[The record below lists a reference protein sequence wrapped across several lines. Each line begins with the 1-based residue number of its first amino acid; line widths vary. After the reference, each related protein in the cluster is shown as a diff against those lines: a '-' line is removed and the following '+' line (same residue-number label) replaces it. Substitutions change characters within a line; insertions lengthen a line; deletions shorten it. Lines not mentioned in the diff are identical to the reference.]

1 MLALVVIARPETV
14 RFYLQWAYAWIPAGA
29 WLAVLYLLWR
39 RRGAVDRTALLV
51 ALFLGAA
58 TLNTYASF
66 LPFPNA
72 AFPEATPY
80 VLPLAA
86 AFLVWL
92 HCRRA
97 GRPGAGRAA
106 PRHGLARRAGHRRRR
121 ARRARRPPGD
131 RHRARSPRNAGRAA
145 GGRARRSSARSTSS
159 PPTRARVT
167 AVLIAPQLTSLY
179 VLADRRDPL
188 PQLSLLPGAL
198 ATAADEDR
206 AIARLGDVRLAVVD
220 RTPLRTYEHG
230 AFGTTFD
237 RRLAG
242 WLRRDFRRLETAR
255 GTGADPRQIDVWI
268 RP

>member
-1 MLALVVIARPETV
+1 
-14 RFYLQWAYAWIPAGA
+14 AYAWMPAGA
-29 WLAVLYLLWR
+29 WLAVLYLMWR

-72 AFPEATPY
+72 QFPEATPY

-92 HCRRA
+92 HIGELGARAPGVRLLGTAWLGALAITAAGLAVHDARQETATVRGANGAMTALPADAPALQRALDLVAAHSRA
-97 GRPGAGRAA
+97 G
-106 PRHGLARRAGHRRRR
+106 
-121 ARRARRPPGD
+121 D
-131 RHRARSPRNAGRAA
+131 R
-145 GGRARRSSARSTSS
+145 
-159 PPTRARVT
+159 
-167 AVLIAPQLTSLY
+167 VLIAPQLTSLY

-206 AIARLGDVRLAVVD
+206 AIARLHDVRLAVVD
-220 RTPLRTYEHG
+220 RTPLRTYGHG

-255 GTGADPRQIDVWI
+255 GPGADPRQIDVWI